1 MRQILVGSTSPRLQV
16 WVSGLSL
23 GLWMVLSPIAMAT
36 GLKSALWWITFMSLF
51 ANIATCFGWWVASL
65 VNVKAERID
74 DRSDELATVAHV
86 AQLAEHLSEVADR
99 QERMA
104 RDHGDQL
111 ASILDAVHFQPRRT
125 DDA

>member
-1 MRQILVGSTSPRLQV
+1 MARSTSPRLQV
-16 WVSGLSL
+16 WVAGCSL
-23 GLWMVLSPIAMAT
+23 GLWLILSPAAMLT

-51 ANIATCFGWWVASL
+51 ANVATCFGWWVASL

-86 AQLAEHLSEVADR
+86 AQLAEHLSEVVDG

-111 ASILDAVHFQPRRT
+111 AAILDAVHFRPPPP
-125 DDA
+125 DAT